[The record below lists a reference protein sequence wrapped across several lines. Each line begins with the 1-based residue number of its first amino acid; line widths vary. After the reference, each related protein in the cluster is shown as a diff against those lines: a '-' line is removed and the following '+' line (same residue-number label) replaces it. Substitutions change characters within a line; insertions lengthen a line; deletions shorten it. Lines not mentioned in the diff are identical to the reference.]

1 MALGERIREARK
13 RVGMSQE
20 LLAERME
27 VSRQAVAK
35 WESDRSAP
43 SAERL
48 FRLAEVLGTTTQFL
62 LWGDTETADPAG
74 QAARA
79 SNRRARRRSDLLAAA
94 LVAAAY
100 GCLYLLGRALW
111 CGGEEGVSLLGFLA
125 TAQPTGP
132 GSYLYGW
139 LLSSRLFWIAMA
151 VSVLPALLGRQRM
164 AFVCLIGFVA
174 GGVLGMLFGP
184 NPSGAALGQGP
195 YGWAIWG
202 TVFLL
207 SLPAGA
213 LAERLLPDNWL
224 RLPARFR

>member
-1 MALGERIREARK
+1 MTLGERIREARK

-48 FRLAEVLGTTTQFL
+48 YRLAEVLGTTPQHL
-62 LWGDTETADPAG
+62 LQGDGEAADPAER
-74 QAARA
+74 AARA

-111 CGGEEGVSLLGFLA
+111 CGGEGVSLLGFLA
-125 TAQPTGP
+125 TAQPAGP

-184 NPSGAALGQGP
+184 NPSGAALGQGH

>member
-184 NPSGAALGQGP
+184 NPSGAALGQGH

>member
-1 MALGERIREARK
+1 MTLSERIREARK

-111 CGGEEGVSLLGFLA
+111 CGGEGVSLLGFLA
-125 TAQPTGP
+125 TAQPAGP

-184 NPSGAALGQGP
+184 NPSGAALGQGH

>member
-1 MALGERIREARK
+1 MTLGERIREARK

-111 CGGEEGVSLLGFLA
+111 CGGEGVSLPAEALA
-125 TAQPTGP
+125 LEGLTVT
-132 GSYLYGW
+132 
-139 LLSSRLFWIAMA
+139 R
-151 VSVLPALLGRQRM
+151 LGRDI
-164 AFVCLIGFVA
+164 LLEGEVA
-174 GGVLGMLFGP
+174 RHVH
-184 NPSGAALGQGP
+184 GAG
-195 YGWAIWG
+195 
-202 TVFLL
+202 
-207 SLPAGA
+207 
-213 LAERLLPDNWL
+213 
-224 RLPARFR
+224 

>member
-1 MALGERIREARK
+1 MTLGERIREARK
-13 RVGMSQE
+13 RAGMSQE

-35 WESDRSAP
+35 WESGRSAP

-48 FRLAEVLGTTTQFL
+48 YRLAEVLGTTPQHL
-62 LWGDTETADPAG
+62 LQGDGEAADPAEW
-74 QAARA
+74 AARA
-79 SNRRARRRSDLLAAA
+79 AARRARRRSDLLAAA

-100 GCLYLLGRALW
+100 GCLYLLGRVLW
-111 CGGEEGVSLLGFLA
+111 CGGEGASVLGFLA
-125 TAQPTGP
+125 TAQPAGP

-164 AFVCLIGFVA
+164 AFVCLIGFAA
-174 GGVLGMLFGP
+174 GCVLGMLFGS
-184 NPSGAALGQGP
+184 NPAGAALGQGH

-202 TVFLL
+202 AVFLL

-213 LAERLLPDNWL
+213 LAERLLPGNWL
-224 RLPARFR
+224 RLPARSR